1 MQVAYLVALVATFL
15 MIALSALYVM
25 RRVLRAGR

>member
-1 MQVAYLVALVATFL
+1 MQLAYLVALVATFL
-15 MIALSALYVM
+15 VIMLSAVYVL